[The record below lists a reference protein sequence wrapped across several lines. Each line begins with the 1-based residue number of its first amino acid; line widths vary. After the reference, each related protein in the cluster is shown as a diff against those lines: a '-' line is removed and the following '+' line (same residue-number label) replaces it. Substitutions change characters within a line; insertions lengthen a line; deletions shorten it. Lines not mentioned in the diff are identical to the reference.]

1 LGPFNYF
8 SGIIFSAVTFSS
20 FHLNVNKDE
29 SLRAVFQWLSGVY
42 LFIQARIKFR
52 VEKSSTIRWN
62 PESGRRIVGLYKEVV
77 FDLRFFMKMSEGR
90 SMLFAYR

>member
-62 PESGRRIVGLYKEVV
+62 PEDGLLVCIKKLFLISV
-77 FDLRFFMKMSEGR
+77 FFMKMSEGR